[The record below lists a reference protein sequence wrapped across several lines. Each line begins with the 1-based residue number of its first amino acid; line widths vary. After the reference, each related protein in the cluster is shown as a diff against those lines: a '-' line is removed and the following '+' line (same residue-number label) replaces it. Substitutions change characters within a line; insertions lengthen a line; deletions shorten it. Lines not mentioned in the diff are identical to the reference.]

1 MGERLTVDSVM
12 TPDGEVMP
20 LGPVDKEGRK
30 VSLSTATLFADSGM
44 ECTVQRYEYLLGA
57 GVWRACC
64 DEGVVRVD
72 EMHLTC
78 PDTFGALMVDIKEA
92 MHSPD
97 GGGAVPRDRL
107 AYGARSGIGSR
118 PPGAR
123 TRSCRRAAGDGG
135 ADRGDGAEGEGAA
148 ARPRPRAQEVEEG

>member
-1 MGERLTVDSVM
+1 MGERFTADSVM

-30 VSLSTATLFADSGM
+30 VPLSTATLFADSGM
-44 ECTVQRYEYLLGA
+44 EYTVQRYEYLLGA

-92 MHSPD
+92 MHSSD
-97 GGGAVPRDRL
+97 ICGGPATAYSMAVGLCKDCNFRCTNNTCQYKAFQSILER
-107 AYGARSGIGSR
+107 IGSLL
-118 PPGAR
+118 
-123 TRSCRRAAGDGG
+123 
-135 ADRGDGAEGEGAA
+135 ADDDE
-148 ARPRPRAQEVEEG
+148 

>member
-1 MGERLTVDSVM
+1 MGEHFIVDNSM
-12 TPDGEVMP
+12 TPDWEVMP
-20 LGPVDKEGRK
+20 LGPVDKEGLK

-44 ECTVQRYEYLLGA
+44 ECTVRRYEYLLGA

-97 GGGAVPRDRL
+97 TCGGPATAYSTAVGLCKDCNFRCTNNTFQYKAFQSILER
-107 AYGARSGIGSR
+107 IGSLL
-118 PPGAR
+118 AD
-123 TRSCRRAAGDGG
+123 DG
-135 ADRGDGAEGEGAA
+135 E
-148 ARPRPRAQEVEEG
+148 

>member
-1 MGERLTVDSVM
+1 MGERFTADSVM

-20 LGPVDKEGRK
+20 LGPVDKEGHK

-44 ECTVQRYEYLLGA
+44 ECTVKRYEYLPGA

-72 EMHLTC
+72 DMHLTC

-92 MHSPD
+92 MHS
-97 GGGAVPRDRL
+97 
-107 AYGARSGIGSR
+107 SGICGGPATAYSMAVGLCKDCNFRCANNTCQYKAFQSILERIGSLL
-118 PPGAR
+118 
-123 TRSCRRAAGDGG
+123 
-135 ADRGDGAEGEGAA
+135 ADDDE
-148 ARPRPRAQEVEEG
+148 

>member
-12 TPDGEVMP
+12 TPDGGVMP

-57 GVWRACC
+57 GVWRASC

-72 EMHLTC
+72 EMHLIR
-78 PDTFGALMVDIKEA
+78 PDTFGALMNDIDAA
-92 MHSPD
+92 MD
-97 GGGAVPRDRL
+97 
-107 AYGARSGIGSR
+107 R
-118 PPGAR
+118 PPHH
-123 TRSCRRAAGDGG
+123 RRADARIQRYL
-135 ADRGDGAEGEGAA
+135 RGVQDLSRHLRQVVPGEGASQYLPSYPFSA
-148 ARPRPRAQEVEEG
+148 CG

>member
-1 MGERLTVDSVM
+1 MGEHFIVDNSM
-12 TPDGEVMP
+12 TPDWGVMP
-20 LGPVDKEGRK
+20 LGPVDKEGLK

-44 ECTVQRYEYLLGA
+44 ECTVRRYEYLLGA

-97 GGGAVPRDRL
+97 TCGGPATAYSTAVGLCKDCNFRCANNTCQYKAFQSILER
-107 AYGARSGIGSR
+107 IGSLL
-118 PPGAR
+118 AD
-123 TRSCRRAAGDGG
+123 DG
-135 ADRGDGAEGEGAA
+135 E
-148 ARPRPRAQEVEEG
+148 